1 MKAERMSDASGDVKV
16 QLSDSAAKRTAAI
29 LSAEPPGSVLR
40 VGVDG
45 GGCSGFQYTFA
56 VEAAPNADDLL
67 LERDGAKVAID
78 PVSLG
83 YLAGSRID
91 FVDDLMGQSFRIENP
106 NATSSCGCGT
116 SFAL

>member
-1 MKAERMSDASGDVKV
+1 MSDASGPVKV
-16 QLSDSAAKRTAAI
+16 ELSEKAAMRTAAI
-29 LSAEPPGSVLR
+29 LSTEAPGSVFR

-56 VEAAPNADDLL
+56 VESAPGPDDLL

-83 YLAGSRID
+83 YLAGARID

-106 NATSSCGCGT
+106 NATSSCGCGS